1 MKALNV
7 SMVTPFASLFEGEV
21 ASIQLPLWDGM
32 IGIFPDHAPMLAV
45 IGFGP
50 CTLKRPD
57 GSTEEFVVDAG
68 FLEIEKNKVTILA
81 SGADRIA
88 DINPD
93 LERKNLEAALA
104 LTIHSQEDREIKED
118 RTRAAVA
125 RLKLAGAR

>member
-7 SMVTPFASLFEGEV
+7 TLVTPFASLFDGEV

-57 GSTEEFVVDAG
+57 GSTEEFVLDAG

-93 LERKNLEAALA
+93 LERKNLEAAIA
-104 LTIHSQEDREIKED
+104 LTIHSQEEREIKED

>member
-1 MKALNV
+1 MKALQV
-7 SMVTPFASLFEGEV
+7 SLVTPFASLFDGEV

-45 IGFGP
+45 LGFGP
-50 CTLKRPD
+50 CTLKHSD
-57 GSTEEFVVDAG
+57 GSTEEFVIDAG
-68 FLEIEKNKVTILA
+68 FLEIDRNKVTILA

-93 LERKNLEAALA
+93 LERKNLDAAHG
-104 LTIHSQEDREIKED
+104 IVVHSQEDREIKED
-118 RTRAAVA
+118 RTRAALA